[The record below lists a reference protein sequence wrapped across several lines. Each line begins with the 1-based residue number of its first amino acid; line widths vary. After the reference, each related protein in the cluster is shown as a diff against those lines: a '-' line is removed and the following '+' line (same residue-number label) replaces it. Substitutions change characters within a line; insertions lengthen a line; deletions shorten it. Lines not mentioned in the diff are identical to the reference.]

1 MRQTIRSFTPKLFL
15 AFYRLTRTKF
25 RWLIFPIRN
34 KYVAKKYKKLILAR
48 FCELDS
54 RSNVGTVIDIG
65 ANVGD
70 FSHACRILGFDVI
83 AVEPHPD
90 AVRELRKRFKDDPKV
105 RILEFAVSDSEEVA
119 NLYFHQ
125 DHMLDPIQTSISA
138 TTISDKFKQN
148 FFGINVIQKKLQ
160 SILGDGTFAL
170 IKIDIEGS
178 EFKLVDDL
186 ISSSPQIQR
195 LLIEKHE
202 RFMSQSQ
209 DGPNYSMEM
218 SKLED
223 FILRADLGDRWL
235 LDWI

>member
-15 AFYRLTRTKF
+15 VFYRFIRTKF
-25 RWLIFPIRN
+25 RWLFFPIRN
-34 KYVAKKYKKLILAR
+34 KYVAKRYKKLILAR

-54 RSNVGTVIDIG
+54 KSNVGTVIDIG

-70 FSHACRILGFDVI
+70 FSHACRLLGFDVI
-83 AVEPHPD
+83 AIEPHPD

-105 RILEFAVSDSEEVA
+105 RILEFAISDSEEVG

-138 TTISDKFKQN
+138 TTISDKFQQN
-148 FFGINVIQKKLQ
+148 FFGIKVIQKKLQ
-160 SILGDGTFAL
+160 SILNDGTFAL

-218 SKLED
+218 SKLEE
-223 FILRADLGDRWL
+223 FILRADLGDCWL